1 MMKMQYSSFLQFQ
14 SQSPTIF
21 QKMRFIQEYWN
32 GRNVKLKWYLGKKLK
47 LLWWN
52 FIFLPQ
58 TCPGNNG
65 ILIQTKT
72 KTKTTTNHSYRILF
86 HTLLLSNSATVQ
98 CAPLFYIAVLYQ
110 RHSLF
115 FYFLSCLVGCLLHED
130 LSSKRH
136 LDMHTNLPSRIQPWS
151 QYSALKVS

>member
-1 MMKMQYSSFLQFQ
+1 MYFMLRKFLLKYYEQSDSKFLMKRTFCELLFLWSFL
-14 SQSPTIF
+14 
-21 QKMRFIQEYWN
+21 W
-32 GRNVKLKWYLGKKLK
+32 RNS
-47 LLWWN
+47 
-52 FIFLPQ
+52 IFLPQ
-58 TCPGNNG
+58 SCNGNNG
-65 ILIQTKT
+65 ILIQIQTE
-72 KTKTTTNHSYRILF
+72 TTTNHSYRILF
-86 HTLLLSNSATVQ
+86 YTLFLSNSATVQ

-136 LDMHTNLPSRIQPWS
+136 LDMHTNLPSRILPWS